1 LRARCLQEDDYAAHE
16 PRTEASAYAAQWLQ
30 SFREFPPRVEPA
42 SFTIEQANEAMLSAG
57 QG

>member
-1 LRARCLQEDDYAAHE
+1 MGTFKDL
-16 PRTEASAYAAQWLQ
+16 
-30 SFREFPPRVEPA
+30 PPRQKPA

>member
-1 LRARCLQEDDYAAHE
+1 
-16 PRTEASAYAAQWLQ
+16 LQ